1 MILFHPLL
9 YLPQRQMGNPARV
22 RSRVREFDGL
32 NWNGIV
38 LELVLHMSAN
48 HFKGSVGPKEEYKF
62 YRSIEAT
69 CFSL

>member
-9 YLPQRQMGNPARV
+9 YLPQRQMGKPARM
-22 RSRVREFDGL
+22 RCRVREFVGL

-48 HFKGSVGPKEEYKF
+48 HLKG
-62 YRSIEAT
+62 R
-69 CFSL
+69 